1 MLADPV
7 LAEARFRE
15 RQPLYRRLAR
25 HTVET
30 ANLTPAETVQ
40 ALLASLATGWLD
52 SPFADAKLIVRIL

>member
-1 MLADPV
+1 VLADPV

-30 ANLTPAETVQ
+30 ANLTPEETTQ
-40 ALLASLATGWLD
+40 ELLSILARL
-52 SPFADAKLIVRIL
+52 A